1 MGWHLPWGAHK
12 VLVSVMLLNS
22 PLVPNRAFSLYKLNI
37 WYCFALYLTTGN
49 EERRKRGEER
59 AVILRGI

>member
-1 MGWHLPWGAHK
+1 MAL
-12 VLVSVMLLNS
+12 
-22 PLVPNRAFSLYKLNI
+22 
-37 WYCFALYLTTGN
+37 FALYLATRN